1 MILLYNFQGFI
12 SAEDRALMEESQSAE
27 ETESPMSKLFINANH
42 DKDTLYLSLE
52 CPEGLNIDLIK
63 TVVDNEGGHAQENK
77 KYRAC

>member
-1 MILLYNFQGFI
+1 
-12 SAEDRALMEESQSAE
+12 MEESQSAE

-63 TVVDNEGGHAQENK
+63 TVVDNEGGTCTGK
-77 KYRAC
+77 

>member
-1 MILLYNFQGFI
+1 MARSSIRVGRSFVCYI
-12 SAEDRALMEESQSAE
+12 VIMMEESQSAE

-63 TVVDNEGGHAQENK
+63 TVVDNEGGTCTGK
-77 KYRAC
+77 